1 MLYNSLGNK
10 LYYKRLILI
19 TMSLFSVELI
29 FLINAMS
36 SIKDMKNAEPLRMKL
51 LLFVSRMV
59 ILILSYMQMQ

>member
-36 SIKDMKNAEPLRMKL
+36 IKDMKNAEPLRMKL

>member
-29 FLINAMS
+29 FLINAI

>member
-10 LYYKRLILI
+10 LHYKRLILI
-19 TMSLFSVELI
+19 TMSLFSVELT
-29 FLINAMS
+29 FLINAM

>member
-10 LYYKRLILI
+10 LHYKRLILI

-29 FLINAMS
+29 FFINAM

-59 ILILSYMQMQ
+59 ILILSYMQMR

>member
-10 LYYKRLILI
+10 LHYKRLILI

-29 FLINAMS
+29 FLINAM